1 MKQTCSIHFFIDFLQ
16 LFNGFVGLML
26 DMIET
31 TKRMTKNDRK
41 MTEQCQNQMFVANII
56 FL

>member
-26 DMIET
+26 DMIE
-31 TKRMTKNDRK
+31 RMTKNDRK